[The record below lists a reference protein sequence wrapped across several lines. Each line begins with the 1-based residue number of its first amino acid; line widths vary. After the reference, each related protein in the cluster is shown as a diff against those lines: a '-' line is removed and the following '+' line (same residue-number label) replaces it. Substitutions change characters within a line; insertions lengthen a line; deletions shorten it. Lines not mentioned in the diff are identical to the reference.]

1 MSARGPIIGLVV
13 VVVLGAGVVVADR
26 VAAAEAENRAV
37 EAIEQNLDVEGT
49 PDVTIDGFPFLTQ
62 LLRGSLK
69 EVTGTVDG
77 MTLDGIDA
85 TDVEVEA
92 RDVSTSEPYTVGTGS
107 IAATLPTASIEK
119 VVADRTDLD
128 VQVAV
133 EGGALKASGQVLGL
147 TLSATLTPRVED
159 GRLLVDV
166 GGLQLAGL
174 TITVDDLPASIRT
187 RLTDLEVP
195 VSGLPEGLVL
205 SDATVVTD
213 GVRITATGT
222 DVTVPLEQSPSGTS
236 TSR

>member
-1 MSARGPIIGLVV
+1 MIGLVV

-37 EAIEQNLDVEGT
+37 EAIEQNLDGLQGT
-49 PDVTIDGFPFLTQ
+49 PEVTIGGFPFLTQ

-69 EVTGTVDG
+69 EVSGQVDG
-77 MTLDGIDA
+77 ITLEGIDA
-85 TDVEVEA
+85 VDVDVEA
-92 RDVSTSEPYTVGTGS
+92 RDVSTSEPYTAGSGS
-107 IAATLPTASIEK
+107 IAATLPTASIEQ
-119 VVADRTDLD
+119 VVADKTDLD

-133 EGGALKASGQVLGL
+133 EGDALTASGEVLGL
-147 TLSATLTPRVED
+147 TLSATLTPRVDD

-166 GGLQLAGL
+166 GGLRLAGL
-174 TITVDDLPASIRT
+174 TITVDDLPTSIRS

-205 SDATVVTD
+205 SEATVVPE

-222 DVTVPLEQSPSGTS
+222 DVTLPVEDGTGS
-236 TSR
+236 